1 MPRAGP
7 ACMTCREKC
16 RKCDRGRP
24 SCQRCISKG
33 LVCQGYPDQFRFCG
47 IASRGKWKNARI
59 PANEKSLQSPP
70 VTSPPEQQTA
80 SEGSTPPAPVSR
92 SSRRMAIESVLVQP
106 VPDAIDDLK
115 SLLAS
120 GQTKALLH
128 HYDSFMAPHQI
139 AEIGDEQ
146 DNPYRAYILPL
157 AKKQIGLL
165 YAVLGLSAVHLG
177 RLTGDKALIETTSV
191 EYRLKAIRALSEQVR
206 KGQNTSLSEEE
217 EDCVF
222 ATIQVMLL
230 HDIAESGISEHG
242 IHITG
247 AMSVCKP
254 TLISEGFNGRRQRAV
269 FFIGNLAWLD
279 IIRSFSGTRRLCF
292 TQEIREMV
300 ASAGGHRFEL
310 VNGCPREIFLI
321 IGAVLE
327 KAKEYKMGWTTDED
341 FRSTLMSAKFEL
353 HAWDAK
359 NKTYPN
365 ADPRWMS
372 VAIAHQYACILHV
385 HRLLDPSQPA
395 SSPEVQAAVAKI
407 LDATAEIPAEC
418 SLIELLI
425 LPLFM
430 AGADS
435 LSRHSQYYV
444 LSRYREIERRSEMR
458 NPVPAD
464 LLNQVWAAR
473 EAQGAGAGHEGNISW
488 KDFTCFPELHRQHD
502 YLII

>member
-59 PANEKSLQSPP
+59 PASEKIIHNKN
-70 VTSPPEQQTA
+70 TA
-80 SEGSTPPAPVSR
+80 SPAEQATTSDDSTLSVSVPR
-92 SSRRMAIESVLVQP
+92 VSKRMAIESVLMKP
-106 VPDAIDDLK
+106 IPEISDDIK
-115 SLLAS
+115 SLLAA

-139 AEIGDEQ
+139 AEIGDEE

-177 RLTGDKALIETTSV
+177 KLTQNKTFIETTSV
-191 EYRLKAIRALSEQVR
+191 EYRMKAIRALSEKIR

-217 EDCVF
+217 EDGVL
-222 ATIQVMLL
+222 ATIQILLL

-247 AMSVCKP
+247 AMSVCKN
-254 TLISEGFNGRRQRAV
+254 TLISEGFNGRRRRAV

-279 IIRSFSGTRRLCF
+279 IIRAFSGTRRLCF
-292 TQEIREMV
+292 TQDIREMV
-300 ASAGGHRFEL
+300 ASASGHRFEL

-321 IGAVLE
+321 IGRVLD
-327 KAKEYKMGWTTDED
+327 KAKEYKMGWTTEED
-341 FRSTLMSAKFEL
+341 FRSTLMAARFEL
-353 HAWDAK
+353 YAWDAK
-359 NKTYPN
+359 SKTYPSS
-365 ADPRWMS
+365 DPRWIS
-372 VAIAHQYACILHV
+372 VAISFQFACILHI
-385 HRLLDPSQPA
+385 HRLLDPSEPA
-395 SSPEVQAAVAKI
+395 SSPEIQTAVREI
-407 LDATAEIPAEC
+407 LDATADIPPD
-418 SLIELLI
+418 STLIELMI

-435 LSRHSQYYV
+435 LSRHSQFYV
-444 LSRYREIERRSEMR
+444 LARFRDIDQRSEMR

-464 LLNQVWAAR
+464 LLQRVWAAR
-473 EAQGAGAGHEGNISW
+473 AAQGTGHEGNISW
-488 KDFTCFPELHRQHD
+488 KDFTCFPELPRQHD